1 MLDRRE
7 YASSEGSCGETTS
20 NGADN
25 SRALQAYENHE
36 TGVALPLPDNGT
48 NYAELFARLQKLIDN
63 ATQTIRDLR
72 RENADLHGRVS
83 QLDTYI
89 NMRAEAIS
97 DEEELQKSA
106 SRLEELLTMQAM
118 AAAKE
123 LRSPPPAAPIPLRVF
138 EPIPAPAPLAPP
150 PIMAPVEPAS
160 VSTNGHSSLHDTVPF
175 AAPPMSL
182 PPAEPVMPTF
192 TQPAQPA
199 QPAPLHQESAVH
211 FTPTTPTIS
220 ERTSEHTVVTLPVVP
235 LMPEPEL
242 VAAPEA
248 PEMVV
253 ETPMQ
258 PVPPMQPVSRI
269 VAAPVVAAPVVP
281 VVSVVEPARAF
292 TPSPLPV
299 RRAASAPMSGNE
311 KITGTY
317 TLVVYPFTRFSDLG
331 QFQSVLQEVVGIHK
345 VQVRRFAQ
353 GTLEMRLSYDGTIP
367 LPQALHNL
375 SVGIEDVGEEEPHRL
390 RVRLDRN
397 HGS

>member
-7 YASSEGSCGETTS
+7 YASSEGSRSETAS

-36 TGVALPLPDNGT
+36 TGVALPLPDDST

-83 QLDTYI
+83 QLDAYI
-89 NMRAEAIS
+89 NMRAEAVNN
-97 DEEELQKSA
+97 EEELQKSA

-123 LRSPPPAAPIPLRVF
+123 LHPPPPAPPTPLRAF
-138 EPIPAPAPLAPP
+138 EPAPAPAPLAPP
-150 PIMAPVEPAS
+150 AAPPPMPVMAPIEPVS
-160 VSTNGHSSLHDTVPF
+160 VATNGHASLRDTAPF
-175 AAPPMSL
+175 AAPPASL
-182 PPAEPVMPTF
+182 PPAEPMMPTF
-192 TQPAQPA
+192 TPPVPPTPFIEPRRQEAAAHFAPA
-199 QPAPLHQESAVH
+199 V
-211 FTPTTPTIS
+211 S
-220 ERTSEHTVVTLPVVP
+220 ERAVVTLPVVP
-235 LMPEPEL
+235 LMPEPEP
-242 VAAPEA
+242 VAVPEA
-248 PEMVV
+248 PELVV

-258 PVPPMQPVSRI
+258 PMPPVSRVTI
-269 VAAPVVAAPVVP
+269 APVAAAPVAP
-281 VVSVVEPARAF
+281 VVEPARVSA
-292 TPSPLPV
+292 PPPLPV
-299 RRAASAPMSGNE
+299 RRPAPASISGNE
-311 KITGTY
+311 KMAGTY

-331 QFQSVLQEVVGIHK
+331 QFQSVLQEVVGIHD

-353 GTLEMRLSYDGTIP
+353 GTLEMRLGYDGTIP

-375 SVGIEDVGEEEPHRL
+375 SIGIEDVEEEEPYRL
-390 RVRLDRN
+390 RVRLDLN